1 MTERL
6 YYTDAYRAEF
16 ESEVTTCVSLN
27 DRFEV
32 TLAATAFYPT
42 GGGQPHDLGELGGR
56 KVLDVV
62 DREEMGVAH
71 IVDAPLE
78 PGAKVRGVIDWTR
91 RFDHMQQHSGQHL
104 LSAAFASVVQAR
116 TESFHLGVEASTI
129 DLNRLVSPSEIA
141 AAEDEVNR
149 AVWADR
155 EVRVCFAAADD
166 PSALALRKES
176 TRTGTLR
183 LIDMDGFDRSACG
196 GTHVS
201 RTGAV
206 GLIAVTGWE
215 KFKGGTR
222 VEFLCGGRALRRL
235 RSWRDVFS
243 ATSRVLSVLPEALAP
258 AIERLQGENK
268 SLGRT
273 VREMQE
279 QLAGHHARELV
290 ARGERLPD
298 GRVVVVQALNG
309 WDAVGLKAIAS
320 AAATSPGVCV
330 AVFSGSTPALAVIAR
345 AADVK
350 TPDAAQT
357 LKALMARFGGK
368 GGGTPQFAQG
378 GGLEDIGEVVRA
390 AHALLASANT
400 KL

>member
-6 YYTDAYRAEF
+6 YYTDAYLADF
-16 ESEVTTCVSLN
+16 ESEVLSCVPS
-27 DRFEV
+27 DERFEV
-32 TLAATAFYPT
+32 TLAASAFYPT

-56 KVLDVV
+56 RVLDVI
-62 DREEMGVAH
+62 DREEQGVAH
-71 IVDAPLE
+71 IVDGPLE
-78 PGAKVRGVIDWTR
+78 PGATVRGVIDWTR

-116 TESFHLGVEASTI
+116 TESFHLGTEASTI
-129 DLNRLVSPSEIA
+129 DLNRLVSPSEISSV
-141 AAEDEVNR
+141 EDEVNR
-149 AVWADR
+149 VVWADR

-166 PSALALRKES
+166 AAALALRKES
-176 TRTGTLR
+176 ARTGTLR

-222 VEFLCGGRALRRL
+222 VEFRCGSRALRRL
-235 RSWRDVFS
+235 RGWREVFS
-243 ATSRVLSVLPEALAP
+243 DTSRVLSVVPEGLAA

-268 SLGRT
+268 TLGRA
-273 VREMQE
+273 VREMQA
-279 QLAGHHARELV
+279 QLAGHQAKEWV
-290 ARGERLPD
+290 ETGERLPD
-298 GRVVVVQALNG
+298 GRTLVVQTLDG
-309 WDAVGLKAIAS
+309 WDATGLKAIAS
-320 AAATSPGVCV
+320 AAAAAPGVCV

-350 TPDAAQT
+350 VMDAAQ
-357 LKALMARFGGK
+357 ALRALVARFGGK
-368 GGGTPQFAQG
+368 GGGKPEFAQG
-378 GGLEDIGEVVRA
+378 GGLEGDIQEILRA
-390 AHALLASANT
+390 ARELLGANPS
-400 KL
+400 

>member
-6 YYTDAYRAEF
+6 YYTDAYLAEF
-16 ESEVTTCVSLN
+16 ESEVTDCVASG

-32 TLAATAFYPT
+32 TLAATAFYPE

-56 KVLDVV
+56 SVLDVV
-62 DREEMGVAH
+62 DREAHGVAH
-71 IVDAPLE
+71 IVDGPLG
-78 PGAKVRGVIDWTR
+78 PGTKVTGLINWTR

-104 LSAAFASVVQAR
+104 LSAAFASVAQAR
-116 TESFHLGVEASTI
+116 TESFHLGAEASTI
-129 DLNRLVSPSEIA
+129 DLNRVVPPSEIA

-149 AVWADR
+149 VVWADR
-155 EVRVCFAAADD
+155 EVRVCFAASDD
-166 PSALALRKES
+166 AAALALRKES
-176 TRTGTLR
+176 ARTGTLR

-243 ATSRVLSVLPEALAP
+243 ATSRVLSVVPEGLAP

-268 SLGRT
+268 TLGRT

-279 QLAGHHARELV
+279 RLAGYHARELV

-298 GRVVVVQALNG
+298 GRIVVVQALEG
-309 WDAVGLKAIAS
+309 WDAAGLKAIAS
-320 AAATSPGVCV
+320 VAAASPGVCV
-330 AVFSGSTPALAVIAR
+330 AVFSGATPALAVIAR
-345 AADVK
+345 AADVQ
-350 TPDAAQT
+350 TTDASQT
-357 LKALMARFGGK
+357 LKALVTRFGGK
-368 GGGTPQFAQG
+368 GGGKPEFAQG
-378 GGLEDIGEVVRA
+378 GGLEGDIEEIVRA
-390 AHALLASANT
+390 AHALLAAAKS
-400 KL
+400 

>member
-6 YYTDAYRAEF
+6 YYTDAYLAEF
-16 ESEVTTCVSLN
+16 ESEVVSCVPSN
-27 DRFEV
+27 EQFEV
-32 TLAATAFYPT
+32 TLAASAFYPT

-56 KVLDVV
+56 RVLDVV
-62 DREEMGVAH
+62 DREEQGVGH
-71 IVDAPLE
+71 IVDGPLA
-78 PGAKVRGVIDWTR
+78 PGATVRGVIDWTR

-104 LSAAFASVVQAR
+104 LSAAFASVAQAR
-116 TESFHLGVEASTI
+116 TESFRLGAEASTI
-129 DLNRLVSPSEIA
+129 DLSRLISPSEIA
-141 AAEDEVNR
+141 AAENEVNR
-149 AVWADR
+149 VVWADR
-155 EVRVCFAAADD
+155 EVRVCFAASNDA
-166 PSALALRKES
+166 SALALRKES
-176 TRTGTLR
+176 SRTGTLR

-222 VEFLCGGRALRRL
+222 VEFLCGGRGLRRL

-243 ATSRVLSVLPEALAP
+243 ATSRVLSVLPEGLAP
-258 AIERLQGENK
+258 AIERLQSENK
-268 SLGRT
+268 ALGRT

-298 GRVVVVQALNG
+298 GRIVVAEALKG
-309 WDAVGLKAIAS
+309 WDAIGLKAIAT

-330 AVFSGSTPALAVIAR
+330 AVFSGATPALAVIAR

-350 TPDAAQT
+350 TVDTAQT
-357 LKALMARFGGK
+357 LKALTARFGGK
-368 GGGTPQFAQG
+368 GGGTALFAQG
-378 GGLEDIGEVVRA
+378 GGLEGDIDEIVRA
-390 AHALLASANT
+390 ARELLG
-400 KL
+400 